1 MGQND
6 DQHSVGGKGKGKEMV
21 GSELLSSL
29 PMNVHGPHVRA
40 NVHELNTLLMRLHGM
55 TGCI

>member
-6 DQHSVGGKGKGKEMV
+6 HQHLVGGKGKERKV

-55 TGCI
+55 TGRV